1 MGGNDSFMH
10 DIVNVPIGDGDKL
23 SFLISKEKQ
32 FTDQKLWIEDN
43 PCPDYGHS
51 NKKTTL
57 SQ

>member
-32 FTDQKLWIEDN
+32 FTDQKL
-43 PCPDYGHS
+43 
-51 NKKTTL
+51 
-57 SQ
+57 